1 MAETNIATLS
11 RELAAPI
18 LQRLKNSL
26 DNASIAGAD
35 WWILHPGTHTGLSWV
50 YPGLDWKLN
59 RDRIILLTDYASR
72 KDIEVLIENISTN
85 AAVLLHAKDFRR
97 LYAESGDLP
106 RMVLDIGHS
115 HIRGETEE
123 YLRRFGHKI
132 VHIHA
137 HDNNGRQD
145 QHAAIGAG
153 NVDWEG
159 VAALLRKRHF
169 DGTIIVESAKA
180 PFASLSRIRRLLGP
194 IQE

>member
-18 LQRLKNSL
+18 LERLKHSL

-35 WWILHPGTHTGLSWV
+35 SWILHPGTHTGLSWV
-50 YPGLDWKLN
+50 YPDLDWKLN
-59 RDRIILLTDYASR
+59 RDRIALLTEYASR
-72 KDIEVLIENISTN
+72 KNVEVLIENISTN

-97 LYAESGDLP
+97 LYTEIGELP

-115 HIRGETEE
+115 HIRGETEQ
-123 YLRRFGHKI
+123 YLRRFRDRI
-132 VHIHA
+132 VHIHV

-145 QHAAIGAG
+145 QHLAVGSG

-159 VAALLRKRHF
+159 FAALLKEKHF
-169 DGTIIVESAKA
+169 NGSIIVESARA
-180 PFASLSRIRRLLGP
+180 PFASLSRIRKVLGP
-194 IQE
+194 TQE